1 MIPQAFCIV
10 NAFFKIF
17 FIFSGLSE
25 KRSFTPL
32 FTASQKLETYAHHM
46 CNHNSKCHFLAWDRC
61 VAILFPCILV
71 GLSNILDSDLGGSH
85 PAEGSHGQ
93 VVGAAVV
100 DGKLLCKVIQGIE
113 RVARVEAFLI
123 LAVAALD
130 LSVVARC
137 VRTDQFMPDIQFGGR
152 FFK

>member
-1 MIPQAFCIV
+1 M
-10 NAFFKIF
+10 
-17 FIFSGLSE
+17 
-25 KRSFTPL
+25 
-32 FTASQKLETYAHHM
+32 
-46 CNHNSKCHFLAWDRC
+46 
-61 VAILFPCILV
+61 
-71 GLSNILDSDLGGSH
+71 
-85 PAEGSHGQ
+85 
-93 VVGAAVV
+93 
-100 DGKLLCKVIQGIE
+100 GKLLERRLWTASCFAKLSKEIE

>member
-1 MIPQAFCIV
+1 MC
-10 NAFFKIF
+10 
-17 FIFSGLSE
+17 
-25 KRSFTPL
+25 L
-32 FTASQKLETYAHHM
+32 F
-46 CNHNSKCHFLAWDRC
+46 
-61 VAILFPCILV
+61 V
-71 GLSNILDSDLGGSH
+71 GLSNILNSELSGRQ
-85 PAEGSHGQ
+85 PAEGPHGQ

-113 RVARVEAFLI
+113 RVARIEAFLI

-137 VRTDQFMPDIQFGGR
+137 VRTDQFMPDIQFGGC

>member
-1 MIPQAFCIV
+1 MDSEL
-10 NAFFKIF
+10 
-17 FIFSGLSE
+17 SG
-25 KRSFTPL
+25 R
-32 FTASQKLETYAHHM
+32 Q
-46 CNHNSKCHFLAWDRC
+46 
-61 VAILFPCILV
+61 
-71 GLSNILDSDLGGSH
+71 
-85 PAEGSHGQ
+85 PAEGPHGE

-100 DGKLLCKVIQGIE
+100 DGKLLCEVFERIE

-130 LSVVARC
+130 LAVVARR

>member
-1 MIPQAFCIV
+1 
-10 NAFFKIF
+10 
-17 FIFSGLSE
+17 
-25 KRSFTPL
+25 
-32 FTASQKLETYAHHM
+32 M

-71 GLSNILDSDLGGSH
+71 GLSNILDSDLSGSH

-93 VVGAAVV
+93 VVGSAVV

-137 VRTDQFMPDIQFGGR
+137 VRTDQFMPDIQFSGR

>member
-1 MIPQAFCIV
+1 M
-10 NAFFKIF
+10 
-17 FIFSGLSE
+17 
-25 KRSFTPL
+25 
-32 FTASQKLETYAHHM
+32 
-46 CNHNSKCHFLAWDRC
+46 
-61 VAILFPCILV
+61 
-71 GLSNILDSDLGGSH
+71 
-85 PAEGSHGQ
+85 
-93 VVGAAVV
+93 

-137 VRTDQFMPDIQFGGR
+137 IRTDQFMPDIQFGGR

>member
-1 MIPQAFCIV
+1 MPDTLRHKQHPYPPNFRIFAPPT
-10 NAFFKIF
+10 KI
-17 FIFSGLSE
+17 S
-25 KRSFTPL
+25 
-32 FTASQKLETYAHHM
+32 A
-46 CNHNSKCHFLAWDRC
+46 
-61 VAILFPCILV
+61 VV
-71 GLSNILDSDLGGSH
+71 GLSNILDSDLGGRH
-85 PAEGSHGQ
+85 PAERPHGQ

-113 RVARVEAFLI
+113 RAARVEAFLI

-130 LSVVARC
+130 LAVVARR

>member
-1 MIPQAFCIV
+1 M
-10 NAFFKIF
+10 FFF
-17 FIFSGLSE
+17 
-25 KRSFTPL
+25 
-32 FTASQKLETYAHHM
+32 
-46 CNHNSKCHFLAWDRC
+46 
-61 VAILFPCILV
+61 V
-71 GLSNILDSDLGGSH
+71 GLSNILDSERNGRQ
-85 PAEGSHGQ
+85 PAEGPHGE

-100 DGKLLCKVIQGIE
+100 DGKLLCEVFERIE

>member
-1 MIPQAFCIV
+1 M
-10 NAFFKIF
+10 
-17 FIFSGLSE
+17 LSE
-25 KRSFTPL
+25 SFPIKEKRI
-32 FTASQKLETYAHHM
+32 
-46 CNHNSKCHFLAWDRC
+46 R
-61 VAILFPCILV
+61 IV
-71 GLSNILDSDLGGSH
+71 GLSNILDSDLSGSH

-93 VVGAAVV
+93 VVRTAVV
-100 DGKLLCKVIQGIE
+100 GSELLCKIVQGVE
-113 RVARVEAFLI
+113 GVAGVKPLLI

>member
-1 MIPQAFCIV
+1 MC
-10 NAFFKIF
+10 
-17 FIFSGLSE
+17 
-25 KRSFTPL
+25 L
-32 FTASQKLETYAHHM
+32 F
-46 CNHNSKCHFLAWDRC
+46 
-61 VAILFPCILV
+61 V
-71 GLSNILDSDLGGSH
+71 GLSNILDSDLSGSH
-85 PAEGSHGQ
+85 PAEGPHGQ

-113 RVARVEAFLI
+113 RAARVEAFLI

-130 LSVVARC
+130 LAVVARR

>member
-1 MIPQAFCIV
+1 M
-10 NAFFKIF
+10 
-17 FIFSGLSE
+17 
-25 KRSFTPL
+25 
-32 FTASQKLETYAHHM
+32 
-46 CNHNSKCHFLAWDRC
+46 
-61 VAILFPCILV
+61 LV
-71 GLSNILDSDLGGSH
+71 
-85 PAEGSHGQ
+85 SHGQ

-100 DGKLLCKVIQGIE
+100 DSKLLCKVIQGIK

-152 FFK
+152 FSNSVGKLRLLPEKRLVNSKPLSV